1 MQLRSFSVIT
11 CQKWPIL
18 SYIQQIGLLIQKI
31 FTVPCKSSSARYLT
45 GDLFKI
51 AEMLLSYLTWKT
63 HKKSYLILERNK
75 TDQTTDRYT
84 RETTNNSS
92 TLLLTQDSYPVKW
105 KGCLSYVLGSEI
117 SLFVF
122 F

>member
-45 GDLFKI
+45 GNLFKI

-63 HKKSYLILERNK
+63 HKNAILFWRETK
-75 TDQTTDRYT
+75 QIKQQIDIPEKQQTT
-84 RETTNNSS
+84 
-92 TLLLTQDSYPVKW
+92 PA
-105 KGCLSYVLGSEI
+105 
-117 SLFVF
+117 LFF
-122 F
+122 